1 MKLFTSRAFFPLFC
15 VATDLVVFGLT
26 CTLPAAGQSCL
37 QVKTDAIGTSEGDSN
52 RETITTVAPESG
64 VAPPAPLQ
72 CLKMGTS
79 VHPEGGAAIELQV
92 INLSDNV
99 AIAWVFTSRHFGR
112 DGSVVSRSFKVVVL
126 PEETNSGLTPG
137 ASWLGTLHIPSAD
150 GRAVD
155 HDLVLDYVL
164 FSDRSSWGPDTGGFS
179 RHIAGQMQARRVER
193 ARLREILERQGVQ
206 ALTQELSREA
216 AP

>member
-1 MKLFTSRAFFPLFC
+1 MFN
-15 VATDLVVFGLT
+15 VAAGLVVFGLT
-26 CTLPAAGQSCL
+26 YTLPASGQSCL
-37 QVKTDAIGTSEGDSN
+37 QVKTDPIATSEGDSN
-52 RETITTVAPESG
+52 RETITTVALESG

-72 CLKMGTS
+72 CLKIGTT
-79 VHPEGGAAIELQV
+79 VHPEDGVAIELHV
-92 INLSDNV
+92 TNLSDKG
-99 AIAWVFTSRHFGR
+99 AIAWVLTSRHFGR

-126 PEETNSGLTPG
+126 PEETNSGLAPG
-137 ASWLGTLHIPSAD
+137 ASWQGTLHIPSAD

-179 RHIAGQMQARRVER
+179 RHIAGQMQARRVKR